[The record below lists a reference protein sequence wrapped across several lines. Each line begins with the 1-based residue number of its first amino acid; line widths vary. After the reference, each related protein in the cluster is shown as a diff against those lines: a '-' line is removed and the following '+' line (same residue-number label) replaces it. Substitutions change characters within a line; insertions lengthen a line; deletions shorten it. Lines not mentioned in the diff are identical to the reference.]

1 LETNIVQGTQYT
13 TDLFSWWV
21 SNPILFLPTLIFGG
35 LVVLKIRKWTPVLAF
50 ILAGLVMFLYES
62 WKLDLP
68 LGSEF
73 IIYFLSWPTLFLAF
87 FMLTEPFTM
96 PPTKRTQI
104 FYGALVALVANTT
117 LFAPFIAM
125 TPELALVIGN
135 LAIYP
140 YRIRQKLFLTFIE
153 KREIAKNTF
162 EFIFKKPA
170 GFTYQAGQY
179 LEWML
184 PHEKSDSRGVR
195 RYFTIASS
203 PTESVVRLALK
214 FVPEG
219 SSYKQKLQALTPG
232 DVIVASQL
240 AGDFMLPKDTH
251 SKLAF
256 IAGGIGVTPFSSHI
270 TYIKDTK
277 ADYDVQL
284 FYCVNQLAD
293 LAYYDEFLQASET
306 IKLEVIPLIAKAET
320 EHAFETGYLTKEI
333 LERRTPDYK
342 ERMWYISGPP
352 PMVSAYKSLL
362 LKSGVARSH
371 IVTDYFPGLA

>member
-1 LETNIVQGTQYT
+1 
-13 TDLFSWWV
+13 
-21 SNPILFLPTLIFGG
+21 
-35 LVVLKIRKWTPVLAF
+35 
-50 ILAGLVMFLYES
+50 
-62 WKLDLP
+62 
-68 LGSEF
+68 
-73 IIYFLSWPTLFLAF
+73 
-87 FMLTEPFTM
+87 M

-214 FVPEG
+214 FVPAG
-219 SSYKQKLQALTPG
+219 SSYKQKLQSLAPG
-232 DVIVASQL
+232 DIIIASQL

-251 SKLAF
+251 CKLAF

-293 LAYYDEFLQASET
+293 LAYYDEFLQATKT
-306 IKLEVIPLIAKAET
+306 IKLETIPLVAKAES
-320 EHAFETGYLTKEI
+320 EHTFETGYLTKEI
-333 LERRTPDYK
+333 IERRTPDYK
-342 ERMWYISGPP
+342 ERLWYISGPP

-362 LKSGVARSH
+362 LKSGVARNH